1 MPNPGP
7 EPART
12 QPDMAASAMETMT
25 ATKAHRP
32 LTRLQIGLVI
42 LALACG
48 GFGIGTGEFAIM
60 GLLPD
65 VARTFAVTTP
75 QAGYVISAYAL
86 GVVVGAP
93 LIAMAGATASR
104 RSLLLILMTVFAIG
118 NLASALAPDFVSFIV
133 LRFLTGLPHGAYFG
147 VSALVAAS
155 LVPGHMRARAVG
167 YVMLGL
173 TVATLIGTPVM
184 ALFGQALSWRVM
196 FLAVG
201 LIGTL
206 TVTLIWLYLP
216 RDKPAA
222 GASVMRELV
231 AFTHPQ
237 VLLTLTL
244 VATGFGGMF
253 AIFSYIASTATE
265 VAHLPATMI
274 PLIMAL
280 FGIGMNVGNVVG
292 SKLADRSLLGT
303 IGGMLVFNIVVMTLF
318 SLTAAHPVMLYAST
332 FLIGCTFAAGP
343 AIQTRLMD
351 VAADGQTLAAASMHS
366 AFNIANALGAWL
378 GGLVI
383 ALGYGYAATGY
394 VGAALSVL
402 GLFVFAASVLLERRS
417 GCTCGAT
424 CVAGAEER
432 AQVRR
437 GFSRKP
443 VHSWVEPRV
452 IGLRTEALHR

>member
-1 MPNPGP
+1 MTPHPP
-7 EPART
+7 TEPPA
-12 QPDMAASAMETMT
+12 
-25 ATKAHRP
+25 
-32 LTRLQIGLVI
+32 LTRLQIALVI

-65 VARTFAVTTP
+65 VARSFAVTTP

-93 LIAMAGATASR
+93 LIAVAGATASR
-104 RSLLLILMTVFAIG
+104 RSLLLILMAVFCLG
-118 NLASALAPDFVSFIV
+118 NLASAAAPGFVSFIV
-133 LRFLTGLPHGAYFG
+133 LRFVSGLPHGAYFG

-155 LVPGHMRARAVG
+155 LVPVTMRARAVG

-173 TVATLIGTPVM
+173 TVATLAGTPVM
-184 ALFGQALSWRVM
+184 AFFGQYLSWRVM

-201 LIGTL
+201 VIGAL
-206 TVTLIWLYLP
+206 TVALIWRYLP
-216 RDKPAA
+216 RDTPAV

-244 VATGFGGMF
+244 AATGFGGMF
-253 AIFSYIASTATE
+253 SIFSYIASTSTE
-265 VAHLPATMI
+265 VAHMAVSSI
-274 PLIMAL
+274 PLIMFL
-280 FGIGMNVGNVVG
+280 FGVGMNVGNLVG
-292 SKLADRSLLGT
+292 SKLADVSLMGT

-318 SLTAAHPVMLYAST
+318 GLTATSPLLLCICV

-343 AIQTRLMD
+343 AMQTRLMD

-366 AFNIANALGAWL
+366 AFNVANGLGAWL

-383 ALGYGYAATGY
+383 AHGYGFAATGY
-394 VGAALSVL
+394 VGAVLSAF
-402 GLFVFAASVLLERRS
+402 GLVVFAVSAWLQRRS
-417 GCTCGAT
+417 TAAT
-424 CVAGAEER
+424 HLQLAG
-432 AQVRR
+432 
-437 GFSRKP
+437 
-443 VHSWVEPRV
+443 
-452 IGLRTEALHR
+452 

>member
-1 MPNPGP
+1 MV
-7 EPART
+7 
-12 QPDMAASAMETMT
+12 
-25 ATKAHRP
+25 ATEESP
-32 LTRLQIGLVI
+32 VLTRLQIVLVI
-42 LALACG
+42 VALACG
-48 GFGIGTGEFAIM
+48 GFAIGTGEFAIM

-93 LIAMAGATASR
+93 IIAIAGAKSSR
-104 RSLLLILMTVFAIG
+104 RTLLLILMAVFTVG
-118 NLASALAPDFVSFIV
+118 NFASALAPDFVSFIV
-133 LRFLTGLPHGAYFG
+133 LRFLSGLPHGAYFG

-155 LVPGHMRARAVG
+155 LVPLDMRARTVG

-173 TVATLIGTPVM
+173 TGATLIGTPVM
-184 ALFGQALSWRVM
+184 ALFGQYLSWRVM

-201 LIGTL
+201 IISVL
-206 TVTLIWLYLP
+206 TVTLIWIYLP
-216 RDKPAA
+216 RDKPSEGA
-222 GASVMRELV
+222 GVVRELV

-244 VATGFGGMF
+244 AATGFGGMF
-253 AIFSYIASTATE
+253 AIFSYVASTATE
-265 VAHLPATMI
+265 VAHMPAGMI
-274 PLIMAL
+274 PLIMVL

-292 SKLADRSLLGT
+292 SKLADIALMGT

-318 SLTAAHPVMLYAST
+318 SLTAASPWMLCLTS

-378 GGLVI
+378 GGLAI
-383 ALGYGYAATGY
+383 AWGYGYAATGY
-394 VGAALSVL
+394 VGAFLSFI
-402 GLFVFAASVLLERRS
+402 GLFVFAASVLLERRD
-417 GCTCGAT
+417 TL
-424 CVAGAEER
+424 
-432 AQVRR
+432 
-437 GFSRKP
+437 SR
-443 VHSWVEPRV
+443 SPR
-452 IGLRTEALHR
+452 GLRDAVLD

>member
-1 MPNPGP
+1 
-7 EPART
+7 
-12 QPDMAASAMETMT
+12 MAVRGTHTKDTMT
-25 ATKAHRP
+25 ATKEPRP

-93 LIAMAGATASR
+93 LIAIAGATSSR
-104 RSLLLILMTVFAIG
+104 RTLLLILMTVFAIG
-118 NLASALAPDFVSFIV
+118 NLASALAPGFLSFIV

-173 TVATLIGTPVM
+173 TVATLVGTPVM

-201 LIGTL
+201 LIGAL
-206 TVTLIWLYLP
+206 TVTLIWIYLP

-244 VATGFGGMF
+244 AATGFGGMF

-265 VAHLPATMI
+265 VAHMPAAMI
-274 PLIMAL
+274 PVIMAL

-292 SKLADRSLLGT
+292 SKLADVSLLGT

-318 SLTAAHPVMLYAST
+318 SLTAAHPVMLCTAT

-383 ALGYGYAATGY
+383 ALGYGFAATGY
-394 VGAALSVL
+394 VGAALSFL
-402 GLFVFAASVLLERRS
+402 GLFVFAASVWLERRS
-417 GCTCGAT
+417 GCACCA
-424 CVAGAEER
+424 AG
-432 AQVRR
+432 
-437 GFSRKP
+437 
-443 VHSWVEPRV
+443 
-452 IGLRTEALHR
+452 T

>member
-1 MPNPGP
+1 M
-7 EPART
+7 T
-12 QPDMAASAMETMT
+12 AME
-25 ATKAHRP
+25 KSRP

-48 GFGIGTGEFAIM
+48 GFAIGTGEFAIM

-93 LIAMAGATASR
+93 VIAIAGAKSSR
-104 RSLLLILMTVFAIG
+104 RTLLLILMAVFTVG
-118 NLASALAPDFVSFIV
+118 NLFSAWAPDFTSFVV

-155 LVPGHMRARAVG
+155 LVPVQMRAQAVG

-173 TVATLIGTPVM
+173 TGATLAGTPVM
-184 ALFGQALSWRVM
+184 AFFGQYLSWRVM
-196 FLAVG
+196 FLSVG
-201 LIGTL
+201 LIGAL
-206 TVTLIWLYLP
+206 TVTLIWINLP

-244 VATGFGGMF
+244 AATGFGGMF
-253 AIFSYIASTATE
+253 SIFSYIASTATE
-265 VAHLPATMI
+265 VAHMPVTLI
-274 PLIMAL
+274 PLIMIL
-280 FGIGMNVGNVVG
+280 FGIGMNVGNVLG
-292 SKLADRSLLGT
+292 SKLADLSLMGT
-303 IGGMLVFNIVVMTLF
+303 IGGMLVFNIAVMILF
-318 SLTAAHPVMLYAST
+318 SLTAQYSVMLCTST

-343 AIQTRLMD
+343 AVQTRLMD

-383 ALGYGYAATGY
+383 AWGYGYAATGY
-394 VGAALSVL
+394 VGAALSFL

-417 GCTCGAT
+417 KHRLGRGQL
-424 CVAGAEER
+424 AGA
-432 AQVRR
+432 
-437 GFSRKP
+437 
-443 VHSWVEPRV
+443 
-452 IGLRTEALHR
+452 